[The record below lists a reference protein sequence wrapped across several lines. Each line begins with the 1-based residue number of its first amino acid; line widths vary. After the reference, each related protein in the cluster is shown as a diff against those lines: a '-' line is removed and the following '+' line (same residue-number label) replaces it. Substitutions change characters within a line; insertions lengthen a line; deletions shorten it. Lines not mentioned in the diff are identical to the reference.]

1 VRRPLAFTPPSTLAG
16 LKLMDAMVRIRTPRV
31 AVFKTSFAEA
41 VHVAFLQ
48 FASLL
53 AVVVIDAVVLPLFLQ
68 TAHVYT
74 NEDSHNDDC
83 QDDRPVHDKISNT
96 YKQD

>member
-1 VRRPLAFTPPSTLAG
+1 
-16 LKLMDAMVRIRTPRV
+16 MDAMVRIRTPRV
-31 AVFKTSFAEA
+31 AVLETPLARA

>member
-1 VRRPLAFTPPSTLAG
+1 
-16 LKLMDAMVRIRTPRV
+16 MDAMVTIRTPRV
-31 AVFKTSFAEA
+31 AVFETSFAEA
-41 VHVAFLQ
+41 GHVPFLQ
-48 FASLL
+48 FASSL
-53 AVVVIDAVVLPLFLQ
+53 AVMVIVAVFLPLFLQ

-83 QDDRPVHDKISNT
+83 QDDRPVQDKISNT